1 MNSFTPHE
9 VPVVFNAGKQQFK
22 TRKSLL
28 PFMAL
33 LLAFFTLSAMPV
45 NSFAQ
50 SLVNGGF
57 ESDITWP
64 PTSNWTAVGAFNV
77 SWPGTAIG
85 SSTGAQI
92 ATTSTTGASIRTGN
106 NALVL
111 EMSSAA
117 SATATHTT
125 YIQNS
130 NSISVAAGQYLHT
143 IAWNTANS
151 NAGTLYTFF
160 GGTTSGG
167 TTTSTTAV
175 ALSATVGTYKRY
187 SGDLLY
193 ASASTVYPLVG
204 FTKSNANDR
213 AFFLDDVVSYTDANA
228 TSDLTKPA
236 TAPTGFSNQTPAS
249 ASSIALGWTN
259 GTDAGTGVKGFL
271 VLRSTTTTS
280 TAPSL
285 NDQAIYPDGTTI
297 GNWTVVGH
305 GTASN
310 GSTTSYTDNSYD
322 ITTPCIYTIIN
333 YDLAYNYGTAAN
345 ALTSGVITYPS
356 LFSSTTTINSGL
368 TYAFGSAT
376 SPNQSFQINVYNG
389 NNAIDLTFNGLTNF
403 EVSTDGGNTYG
414 TSKTYTLSSA
424 RLKNYLIYVR
434 LKQGLS
440 ANPNYTETLN
450 ISGAGLLTPQLVN
463 ISLSGSVTSTPSF
476 SANPLTLSGLTYI
489 FGYGPSTASSFSL
502 AGSLLTGYP
511 GNITVTGS
519 TNYEVS
525 TTSASTGFG
534 ATATLAYTSAT
545 LSSKTV
551 WVRLKSGLTVANY
564 NSESISF
571 DGGGATGSITVSGSV
586 TPAAAITVTD
596 NGTPSV
602 ISNILS
608 GSTNNII
615 QKFKIVENTGVATSL
630 TDVKTQLTGT
640 YSVNDIATNGFNLW
654 ASSSSTFSTASI
666 ISSVSSATGHG
677 ETIDFAGL
685 TYAIPASGTLYFW
698 ITADI
703 INNNCIATAGNTIT
717 AAALTSSSFAVSAGT
732 IAAAN
737 VNASAGYTIALAPTN
752 LLKFDFTQ
760 IGHDYA
766 NNPLDRISFLNGS
779 STVYVRTSDIPN
791 VTLDVIN
798 NSPAPGANITYN
810 ASSSDLYIR
819 YQAYHTPLN
828 TENTDNYI
836 ETSIVLPQGKV
847 FSNNALNLLVN
858 SWCSSNTNTENYS
871 VYYKYSDDSTGL
883 PNAALTTRTGST
895 AVNGLAGG
903 SVAGD
908 IVNGVAAA
916 TPYTLSTTT
925 IPAPGN
931 NTSRILTIQLRL
943 WSQLN
948 SNNWRLNGLQVFSN
962 NCINNVVVNAT
973 PAISTS
979 VSAIT
984 ANSYTVGSGPAAIA
998 SSFTISGSN
1007 LTSSPLTFSGLNN
1020 FEVST
1025 DGGSTYAASKTLAF
1039 TAPTLTTNTIYVRL
1053 KAGLVAN
1060 NNYTDNLSISGGGL
1074 ATPTVISLTGAVV
1087 NNGTITPSSS
1097 SLTGFT
1103 YMFGSG
1109 PSSVQ
1114 TLTVTGASLQ
1124 GAPGTI
1130 TVTGSTDYEVS
1141 TTSASAGF
1149 GATASISYTA
1159 ATLTTQSIWVRLIS
1173 GRAVGNYNGQTISI
1187 AGGTAT
1193 ATFTVSG
1200 SVTAAP
1206 SVTITDN
1213 GTPAII
1219 TSSVAGTINNNLQSI
1234 KLVEGNGVATTLNSI
1249 TVHPTGTYISADI
1262 ATGGFKLWVATS
1274 NAFSSAI
1281 QLGTSVSSSTGH
1293 GENIVFSSLAYSIP
1307 ASATRYFW
1315 VTADISANG
1324 VSTVGNT
1331 ITANAL
1337 TSTDFAITVGNVAA
1351 ATVNASAGYTI
1362 AQAPT
1367 NLLKF
1372 DFTQVAHDY
1381 VSNPADRI
1389 SFVNGSST
1397 VTVRTSDIAGV
1408 YLDTIARSAASVLAA
1423 QTTGGSSGITYNNSV
1438 SDLFV
1443 RYQPYYTPMNTENT
1457 QNYIQTSIVLPAG
1470 KVFSQNALSLIINS
1484 YASGSGYPDYHV
1496 YYKYSTDSSG
1506 IPSSAIST
1514 PTGNV
1519 VANGS
1524 AGGNIYGDIIHY
1536 TSTAAP
1542 FTNSTTTIPAP
1553 VDLQSRIL
1561 TLQIR
1566 IWDSTNAGNW
1576 RLNTLQVLSALKLS
1590 DAIIAAPPVVNT
1602 SVSSLIVNGYNLN
1615 AGPGAA
1621 NTFTVSGSYLTAGTL
1636 TFSGLTNF
1644 EVSTDGGAT
1653 YGSSKTLSFTAPT
1666 LTSTTINVRLKAGL
1680 AVNPYTETLS
1690 ISGGGLAS
1698 AQSISLS
1705 SAVTNSPTLTPSV
1718 NSLTGFTYIY
1728 GTGASA
1734 AQTFNISGSLLSGY
1748 PGNVTITGSNSFEV
1762 SSTSATAGFGSSA
1775 TVAFSTATLSAQP
1788 VWVRLKAGLSVATY
1802 AAETISI
1809 SGGGA
1814 TASITASGSVTA
1826 AAALAIT
1833 DNGTTATL
1841 GNAIV
1846 SSSNNILQTFKV
1858 VESAGIATTLAS
1870 VTVKPTGTYAAAD
1883 IATGGFKIWANAL
1896 NNFATATQIG
1906 TAVSSV
1912 SGSGETIVFTALA
1925 NAISANGTKYFW
1937 ITTNIN
1943 AAATVG
1949 HTITA
1954 AALTSAAFS
1963 FGNGAISSATVN
1975 AGAGFTIQPLA
1986 FNLVT
1991 YNFAGGTATDYTV
2004 NSSATMSRQATVTTT
2019 ALTNPTISPLLIP
2032 TASTSPYTGTSV
2044 ATYSAGAF
2052 SYIKLQHTN
2061 SGAYTPGTT
2070 TTVFNTKSYIQSSIT
2085 LAAGQTFANYPLS
2098 LAISSWLSSVAN
2110 TKNFIVLYQYGSTVP
2125 TDMLTTANVTGTTG
2139 ADGTQANSTGD
2150 YIATPINATTTTA
2163 TNTNTTTIPAPGNTT
2178 STVLTIQILEYGTTG
2193 GNWRLNS
2200 FALNTIGSNPAVIYH
2215 PVISS
2220 LSATSVCV
2228 GSNLTITGLN
2238 LSNASSVTIGGVA
2251 ATIVSN
2257 TATSIVITAGNGTT
2271 GVVSV
2276 TTPSGTATS
2285 SSSLVSNN
2293 TWTGI
2298 LNTNFSAGQNWC
2310 SGVAPNSGS
2319 ITINS
2324 VSSGYYPVL
2333 SGSLSLTGLTIGTG
2347 ATFGLGTGSLTIT
2360 GTVSGAGLLVGS
2372 STASLTVNSSS
2383 ANTIAFSTTSSTD
2396 TLLGSLIIS
2405 GTGKVTLGSNLGI
2418 TSLLNLSNSAATLDI
2433 NGHHLT
2439 LKSNATKTAEF
2450 ATLNGTAA
2458 IIDGTKVSPF
2468 TATNITVERY
2478 IPQGKRNYRDL
2489 APSVANA
2496 GSVFANWQEAGAG
2509 SPSATYGVYITGK
2522 TGTPGFAAYDPASGF
2537 DLTTNGNSTPSLY
2550 SCVSGN
2556 WTAVNTAT
2564 GGTKGTSL
2572 DPFKGLRVLVRGSR
2586 NFNMGNNPAN
2596 MPTATTLRATG
2607 TLVTGTVTYNAIGN
2621 GGTVSTGG
2629 YTSTYGLTP
2638 ASAYTSGEGWSFVAN
2653 PYACPVS
2660 WSLILANTGTNV
2672 GNTYYFL
2679 DPTYQNAGTSRY
2691 TTVQFNGSTTVT
2703 NRPSGVS
2710 SDAACLNIQ
2719 PGQGFW
2725 VYHTAATPKLVIQE
2739 TNKVVAGTQTA
2750 VFRTA
2755 TSNKLNI
2762 SIWKD
2767 IDGTATNMDEVVA
2780 TFNNNYSKEIGAEDA
2795 KKLMNGSENISI
2807 VDANTELSINGTTLP
2822 TVGEEMALKVGNVTA
2837 NTAYQLKVDATEFAA
2852 PGVEAFIKDAYLNTL
2867 VPAATVVNFTPT
2879 TEVATYQNRF
2889 SVVFKSAKVVPATTV
2904 KGNISVYP
2912 NPVTG
2917 KSFTIQTANVAA
2929 GKYNVVMVNSLGQEI
2944 FNTVINHKDGS
2955 TTETIKMNKAVT
2967 GGMYT
2972 VVLKSAE
2979 GKGVYNTELLA
2990 K

>member
-9 VPVVFNAGKQQFK
+9 FTAVNNVGKQQFK

-33 LLAFFTLSAMPV
+33 LLALFTFSAMPGI
-45 NSFAQ
+45 SYGQ

-57 ESDITWP
+57 ESDIIWP
-64 PTSNWTAVGAFNV
+64 PSSNWTAFGAFNV

-85 SSTGAQI
+85 SSTGTQI
-92 ATTSTTGASIRTGN
+92 ATTSTTGAYVRTGN

-117 SATATHTT
+117 SATTTHTA

-130 NSISVAAGQYLHT
+130 NTVSVAAGQYLHT

-151 NAGTLYTFF
+151 SAGTLYTFF

-175 ALSATVGTYKRY
+175 ALSATVGTFKRY

-193 ASASTVYPLVG
+193 ASAATVNPLVG

-213 AFFLDDVVSYTDANA
+213 AFFLDDIVSYTDATA

-236 TAPTGFSNQTPAS
+236 TAPSGFSNQTPTS

-271 VLRSTTTTS
+271 VLRSTITTS

-305 GTASN
+305 GTATN
-310 GSTTSYTDNSYD
+310 GSITSYTDITYD

-333 YDLAYNYGTAAN
+333 YDLAYNYATAAN
-345 ALTSGVITYPS
+345 ALTSGTITYPS

-434 LKQGLS
+434 LKQGLA
-440 ANPNYTETLN
+440 ANANYTETLT
-450 ISGAGLLTPQLVN
+450 ISGAGLLSPQLVN

-489 FGYGPSTASSFSL
+489 YGYGPSTASSFNL
-502 AGSLLTGYP
+502 TGSLLTGYP
-511 GNITVTGS
+511 GTITLTGS
-519 TNYEVS
+519 TDYEVS
-525 TTSASTGFG
+525 TTSATSGFG
-534 ATATLAYTSAT
+534 ATATLSYSTAT
-545 LSSKTV
+545 LTSKTV

-571 DGGGATGSITVSGSV
+571 DGGGATGNITVSGSV

-596 NGTPSV
+596 NGTASV
-602 ISNILS
+602 ISNIFS

-615 QKFKIVENTGVATSL
+615 QKFKIVEGTGVATTL
-630 TDVKTQLTGT
+630 TDVNTHLTGT

-654 ASSSSTFSTASI
+654 ASSSNTFSAATIIAS
-666 ISSVSSATGHG
+666 SSSTSGHG

-698 ITADI
+698 ITADL

-737 VNASAGYTIALAPTN
+737 VNASAGYTINLAPTN

-779 STVYVRTSDIPN
+779 STVYVRTSDVPN

-810 ASSSDLYIR
+810 ASTSDLYIR
-819 YQAYHTPLN
+819 YQAVHTPLN

-871 VYYKYSDDSTGL
+871 VYYKYSDDSTGM
-883 PNAALTTRTGST
+883 PNSALTTRTGST

-903 SVAGD
+903 SVTGD
-908 IVNGVAAA
+908 IINGVAAA
-916 TPYTLSTTT
+916 APYTYSTTT

-943 WSQLN
+943 WSQAN
-948 SNNWRLNGLQVFSN
+948 ANNWRLNGLQVFSN
-962 NCINNVVVNAT
+962 DCINNVVVNAT

-984 ANSYTVGSGPAAIA
+984 TNSYTVGSGPANA
-998 SSFTISGSN
+998 SSFTVSGAN
-1007 LTSSPLTFSGLNN
+1007 LTSIPLTFNGLTN

-1025 DGGSTYAASKTLAF
+1025 DGGSTYGASKTLAF
-1039 TAPTLTTNTIYVRL
+1039 TAPKLSSTTIYVRL
-1053 KAGLVAN
+1053 KAGLTAN

-1074 ATPTVISLTGAVV
+1074 ATPSVISLTGAVV
-1087 NNGTITPSSS
+1087 NNGTITTSVST
-1097 SLTGFT
+1097 LTGFT
-1103 YMFGSG
+1103 YMVGAG

-1114 TLTVTGASLQ
+1114 TLSITGASLQ
-1124 GAPGTI
+1124 NFPGTI

-1149 GATASISYTA
+1149 GSTATISYSA
-1159 ATLTTQSIWVRLIS
+1159 ATLTSQSIWVRLIS

-1193 ATFTVSG
+1193 ASFMVSG
-1200 SVTAAP
+1200 AVSAAP
-1206 SVTITDN
+1206 SVTISDN
-1213 GTPAII
+1213 GTPATIAP
-1219 TSSVAGTINNNLQSI
+1219 SVAGTINNNLQVF
-1234 KLVEGNGVATTLNSI
+1234 KLVEGNGVATSLSTI
-1249 TVHPTGTYISADI
+1249 TIHPTGTYINTDI

-1274 NAFSSAI
+1274 NAFASAI
-1281 QLGTSVSSSTGH
+1281 QLGSSISSVSGH
-1293 GENIVFSSLAYSIP
+1293 GENIVFSSLAYSVP
-1307 ASATRYFW
+1307 ASASRYFW

-1324 VSTVGNT
+1324 LSTVGNT
-1331 ITANAL
+1331 ITASAL
-1337 TSTDFAITVGNVAA
+1337 TSADFAISVGNVAA
-1351 ATVNASAGYTI
+1351 TSVNASAGYTI

-1381 VSNPADRI
+1381 VSNPADRV

-1423 QTTGGSSGITYNNSV
+1423 ATTGNASGISYNNS
-1438 SDLFV
+1438 STDLFV

-1496 YYKYSTDSSG
+1496 FYKYSADSTG
-1506 IPSSAIST
+1506 IPAAAIST
-1514 PTGNV
+1514 STGNV
-1519 VANGS
+1519 IANGS
-1524 AGGNIYGDIIHY
+1524 AGGNISGDIIHY

-1561 TLQIR
+1561 TIQIR

-1621 NTFTVSGSYLTAGTL
+1621 NTFTVSGSYLTASTL
-1636 TFSGLTNF
+1636 TFGGLTNF

-1653 YGSSKTLSFTAPT
+1653 YGSSKTLSFTAPS
-1666 LTSTTINVRLKAGL
+1666 LASTTIYVRLKAGL
-1680 AVNPYTETLS
+1680 TVNPYSESLS

-1698 AQSISLS
+1698 AQSIALS
-1705 SAVTNSPTLTPSV
+1705 SAVTNSPTITPSV

-1728 GTGASA
+1728 GTGAST

-1748 PGNVTITGSNSFEV
+1748 PGNVTITGSTDFEV
-1762 SSTSATAGFGSSA
+1762 SSTSATTGFGSSA
-1775 TVAFSTATLSAQP
+1775 TVAFTTATLSSQP
-1788 VWVRLKAGLSVATY
+1788 VWVRLKAGLSVGTY

-1833 DNGTTATL
+1833 DNGTAAAL

-1858 VESAGIATTLAS
+1858 VESANIATTLAS
-1870 VTVKPTGTYAAAD
+1870 VTVKPTGTYVAAD
-1883 IATGGFKIWANAL
+1883 IATGGFKLWANAL

-1906 TAVSSV
+1906 TVSSV
-1912 SGSGETIVFTALA
+1912 SGSGETIVFSALA
-1925 NAISANGTKYFW
+1925 NSISANGTKYFW

-1954 AALTSAAFS
+1954 AALSSAAFT
-1963 FGNGAISSATVN
+1963 FGNGSISSATVN

-2004 NSSATMSRQATVTTT
+2004 NSTATMTRQATVTTS

-2052 SYIKLQHTN
+2052 NYIKLQHTN

-2070 TTVFNTKSYIQSSIT
+2070 TTVFSTKSYIQSSIT
-2085 LAAGQTFANYPLS
+2085 LGAGQTFANYPLS
-2098 LAISSWLSSVAN
+2098 LAISSWLSSAAN
-2110 TKNFIVLYQYGSTVP
+2110 TKNFVVLYQYGSTVP

-2150 YIATPINATTTTA
+2150 YIATPINATTATA

-2193 GNWRLNS
+2193 GNWRVNS
-2200 FALNTIGSNPAVIYH
+2200 YALSTIGTNPAVIYH

-2251 ATIVSN
+2251 ASIVSN
-2257 TATSIVITAGNGTT
+2257 TATSIVVTAGNGTT

-2276 TTPSGTATS
+2276 TTPSGTANS
-2285 SSSLVSNN
+2285 STSLVSNN
-2293 TWTGI
+2293 TWTGT
-2298 LNTNFSAGQNWC
+2298 LNTNFSTGQNWC
-2310 SGVAPNSGS
+2310 SGVAPVSGS

-2347 ATFGLGTGSLTIT
+2347 ATFSLGTGSLTIT

-2372 STASLTVNSSS
+2372 SSAGLTINSST
-2383 ANTIAFSTTSSTD
+2383 ANTIAFSTINSTD
-2396 TLLGSLIIS
+2396 TLLGSLVIS
-2405 GTGKVTLGSNLGI
+2405 GTGKVTLGSGVGI

-2439 LKSNATKTAEF
+2439 LKSNAAKTAEF
-2450 ATLNGTAA
+2450 AALTGTAA
-2458 IIDGTKVSPF
+2458 IIDGTKASPF
-2468 TATNITVERY
+2468 TATNVTVERY

-2496 GSVFANWQEAGAG
+2496 GSVFANWQESGAG
-2509 SPSATYGVYITGK
+2509 SPSSSNGVYITGK
-2522 TGTPGFAAYDPASGF
+2522 TGTPGYAAFDATSGF
-2537 DLTTNGNSTPSLY
+2537 DLTTNGNNTPSLY

-2556 WTAVNTAT
+2556 WAAVTTAT
-2564 GGTKGTSL
+2564 GGTKALGL
-2572 DPFKGLRVLVRGSR
+2572 DPFKGLRILVRGSR
-2586 NFNMGNNPAN
+2586 NFNMGTNPAN

-2638 ASAYTSGEGWSFVAN
+2638 ASAYTAGEGWSFVAN
-2653 PYACPVS
+2653 PYACPIS
-2660 WSLILANTGTNV
+2660 WSAILANTGTNV

-2679 DPTYQNAGTSRY
+2679 DPTYQNAGASRY
-2691 TTVQFNGSTTVT
+2691 TTVQFSGSTTVT

-2755 TSNKLNI
+2755 TSNKLNV

-2767 IDGTATNMDEVVA
+2767 IEGTATNMDEVVA
-2780 TFNNNYSKEIGAEDA
+2780 TFNNYYSKEIGAEDA

-2807 VDANTELSINGTTLP
+2807 VEANTDLSINGTTLP
-2822 TVGEEMALKVGNVTA
+2822 IVGEEMALKVGNVTA
-2837 NTAYQLKVDATEFAA
+2837 NTAYQLKVDATEFSS
-2852 PGVEAFIKDAYLNTL
+2852 PGVEAFIKDAYLNTI

-2879 TEVATYQNRF
+2879 TDAATYQNRF
-2889 SVVFKSAKVVPATTV
+2889 SVVFKSAKVVPATIV
-2904 KGNISVYP
+2904 KGSISVYP
-2912 NPVTG
+2912 NPVTE
-2917 KSFTIQTANVAA
+2917 KTFTIQTANVAA
-2929 GKYNVVMVNSLGQEI
+2929 GKYNVVMVNSLGQEVMS
-2944 FNTVINHKDGS
+2944 TTINHVQGS
-2955 TTETIKMNKAVT
+2955 TTETIKMNKSVV
-2967 GGMYT
+2967 GGLYT
-2972 VVLKSAE
+2972 LVLRSSDSKT
-2979 GKGVYNTELLA
+2979 VYNTELIA